1 MQNHVLRTFDLTK
14 KYGEQTALDHVNMTI
29 EKGDIYGL
37 IGRNGA
43 GKTTLIRTI
52 TGLVSKS
59 EGAIELFSHKEAKE
73 IHRQRRRI
81 GSIIE
86 APSLYPSYTAYQNM
100 KVRQLT
106 LGTPEEERIDK
117 ILKTVGLAATGKK
130 KVRNFSLGMKQRLGL
145 GLALLSNP
153 DFLILDEPTNGLDP
167 EGIREIR
174 RLLLDLNESYNITI
188 LISSH
193 ILGELSKI
201 ATRYGVIHDGV
212 LVDEFTNRELEMRC
226 RQYLRLQVNDIERAT
241 FVLENKLQTTDYQ
254 VKDGEVLH
262 IYDLLDQSGNICL
275 VLAQEGVKVLTIES
289 KGDDLESYFLNLMGG
304 LQHA

>member
-1 MQNHVLRTFDLTK
+1 MKSYVLRTFGLTK
-14 KYGEQTALDHVNMTI
+14 KYGGQTSLDHVNMTI
-29 EKGDIYGL
+29 EQGDIYGL

-52 TGLVSKS
+52 TGLAAPS
-59 EGAIELFSHKEAKE
+59 EGEIELFSQKGAVE
-73 IHRQRRRI
+73 INRHRRRI

-86 APSLYPSYTAYQNM
+86 TPSLYPAYTAYQNM

-106 LGTPEEERIDK
+106 LGTPEKERIAQ
-117 ILKTVGLAATGKK
+117 ILKTVGLADAGKK
-130 KVRNFSLGMKQRLGL
+130 KVKHFSLGMKQRLGL

-174 RLLLDLNESYNITI
+174 RLLQDLNQNYNMTV

-201 ATRYGVIHDGV
+201 ATRYGVIHNGV
-212 LVDEFTNRELEMRC
+212 LIDEFTHNELTTRC
-226 RQYLRLQVNDIERAT
+226 RKFLQVQVDHIEKAT
-241 FVLENKLQTTDYQ
+241 FVLENKLKTTDYR
-254 VKDGEVLH
+254 VVDEETLH
-262 IYDLLDQSGNICL
+262 IYDHLNRSGDICL
-275 VLAQEGVKVLTIES
+275 ALAREGVKVAMIES

-304 LQHA
+304 FQHA